1 MSNFDE
7 STLEMKTASPTQ
19 QDINTMK
26 LHLVEQ
32 ILAEQNTDM
41 LQAFGDF
48 MDKNRIVAHTVD
60 GRPLTREA
68 YIQEIDKGIKDV
80 EEGRTFSSDEVKEK
94 IASWGRK

>member
-1 MSNFDE
+1 
-7 STLEMKTASPTQ
+7 MKTIQAT
-19 QDINTMK
+19 QDISTMK

-32 ILAEQNTDM
+32 ILAEQNTDT
-41 LQAFGDF
+41 LKAFGDF

-68 YIQEIDKGIKDV
+68 YIQEIEKGIKDV
-80 EEGRTFSSDEVKEK
+80 QEGRTFSSEEVREK